1 MEMSTIL
8 NIIVEILLAGAAA
21 YYYKHFKSVKKDVD
35 LLIEDNE
42 LLRKTI
48 IKQDTQWFNELTAAQ
63 VTIDNLKTRLEDTK
77 SVSESKEIVV
87 EDVVKP
93 KRKRNTKK

>member
-1 MEMSTIL
+1 MSTIL

-21 YYYKHFKSVKKDVD
+21 YYYKHFKSTKKDVD

-42 LLRKTI
+42 LLRETI

-63 VTIDNLKTRLEDTK
+63 VTIDNLKTRLEDSK
-77 SVSESKEIVV
+77 SVSESKEIVI
-87 EDVVKP
+87 EDVTKP

>member
-21 YYYKHFKSVKKDVD
+21 YYYKHFKSAKKDVD

-77 SVSESKEIVV
+77 SVSESKEIVI
-87 EDVVKP
+87 EDVAKP

>member
-1 MEMSTIL
+1 MSTIL

-21 YYYKHFKSVKKDVD
+21 YYYKHFKSTKKDVD

-63 VTIDNLKTRLEDTK
+63 VTIDNLKTRLEDSK
-77 SVSESKEIVV
+77 SVSESKEIVI
-87 EDVVKP
+87 EDVTKP

>member
-8 NIIVEILLAGAAA
+8 NIILEILLAGAAA
-21 YYYKHFKSVKKDVD
+21 YYYKHFKSAKKDVD

-77 SVSESKEIVV
+77 SVSESKEIVI
-87 EDVVKP
+87 EDVAKP

>member
-1 MEMSTIL
+1 MEISTIL

-21 YYYKHFKSVKKDVD
+21 YYYKHFKSTKKDVD

-42 LLRKTI
+42 ELKKI
-48 IKQDTQWFNELTAAQ
+48 IVKQDTQWFNELAEAQ
-63 VTIDNLKTRLEDTK
+63 ITIDNLKTRLEDSK
-77 SVSESKEIVV
+77 CISESKEIVM
-87 EDVVKP
+87 EDVAKP

>member
-21 YYYKHFKSVKKDVD
+21 YYYKHFKSTKKDVN

-77 SVSESKEIVV
+77 SVSESKEIVM
-87 EDVVKP
+87 EDVAKP